1 MKKKI
6 FFIICSLL
14 FITNI
19 KAYENDYFKIDLP
32 ESFVEESNENSIY
45 KWINKSNNDQNIV
58 ITITNNTIENRYD
71 ISKYT
76 ENDIKDYEK
85 YLEDEIN
92 NELTSYKI
100 TVDVKNIKKD
110 KLNNYDILTYDIY
123 WPTKETMN
131 KDIYQKGYTITSNN
145 YILSI
150 TYTDTSEITNETDFY
165 KNTINTLEVLDSKII
180 NNSFFSKKINR
191 IIIVGVIG
199 GIIGYIISALK
210 KRK

>member
-14 FITNI
+14 FIANI

-32 ESFVEESNENSIY
+32 ESFIEESSENNIY

-76 ENDIKDYEK
+76 ENDIKEYEK

-100 TVDVKNIKKD
+100 TVDVKNTKKD

-191 IIIVGVIG
+191 IIIVGIIG